1 MSRNFSIGGSG
12 DVLPQYNCCSSYDDE
27 GVRVGRIV
35 TTILQD
41 FDDEFMRL
49 RYVDASFFSVLG
61 FGSGSER

>member
-1 MSRNFSIGGSG
+1 M
-12 DVLPQYNCCSSYDDE
+12 LPQYNCCSSYDDE

-35 TTILQD
+35 TTTLQD
-41 FDDEFMRL
+41 FNDEFMRL